1 MEAHGH
7 NRKMTVMFLEF
18 MGTALFI
25 WGLLLTNLALSIP
38 FSLFACV
45 VIFGDI
51 TGGHFNPAVTLGVFA
66 SRGDYGANFLFC
78 ILIMLAQFAG
88 GFAAMGLAWMGSF
101 DIPQSMMKE
110 LAPVNPVTGSADSG
124 MAENDFKMYLS
135 VMVNE
140 VVCTFLF
147 VSVILMV
154 KG

>member
-25 WGLLLTNLALSIP
+25 WGLLLTGNPLSIP
-38 FSLFACV
+38 FSLFASV

-51 TGGHFNPAVTLGVFA
+51 TGGHFNPAVTLGVFT

-101 DIPQSMMKE
+101 DIPQS
-110 LAPVNPVTGSADSG
+110 
-124 MAENDFKMYLS
+124 YL
-135 VMVNE
+135 
-140 VVCTFLF
+140 
-147 VSVILMV
+147 
-154 KG
+154 K